1 MSRSMNHVVGIMGT
15 AIIGAAAAVLLT
27 VGPVPA
33 TSRVSAQAFDAKATY
48 LDKCAV
54 CHAKDGA
61 AKTAKG
67 RKLKVKDIRETIKKQ
82 SEDEMFKIAKEGKGA
97 DMDAFG
103 KTFNDA
109 EIRALVT
116 YYRRLASE
124 PPAK

>member
-1 MSRSMNHVVGIMGT
+1 MSRSMSNVVAMVGT
-15 AIIGAAAAVLLT
+15 MVIGAAAAVLLM
-27 VGPVPA
+27 VGPAPA

-54 CHAKDGA
+54 CHAKDGTGN
-61 AKTAKG
+61 TAKG
-67 RKLKVKDIRETIKKQ
+67 RKLKIKDVRATIQKQ
-82 SEDEMFKIAKEGKGA
+82 SEDEMFKIVKQGKGA

-116 YYRRLASE
+116 YYRNLPNES
-124 PPAK
+124 PAR